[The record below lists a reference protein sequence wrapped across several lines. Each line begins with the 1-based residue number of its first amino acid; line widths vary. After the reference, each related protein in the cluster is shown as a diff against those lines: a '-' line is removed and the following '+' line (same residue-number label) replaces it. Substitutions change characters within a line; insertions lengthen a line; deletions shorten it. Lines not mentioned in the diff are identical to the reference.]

1 MSGLAGMRAHLANR
15 LRSSSASQSL
25 SGAAPRPDES
35 DYSIEL
41 AHAATSILFRSPIP
55 SKENRPVYILN
66 AAALPDTREV
76 DFDSLL
82 PYVLARLPEE
92 DDLLK
97 GSEYEVV
104 FFAGDSDGSATSK
117 RNRPGWGWFLQA
129 YHVLSRAMRK
139 RLQRLYIV
147 HEKAWV
153 RILTEIFSTIV
164 SPKFR
169 RKIIHGMCARGGAAT
184 CSH

>member
-1 MSGLAGMRAHLANR
+1 MSAFAGVRAHLAGR
-15 LRSSSASQSL
+15 LRSSSASL
-25 SGAAPRPDES
+25 SAAAPRPDGP
-35 DYSIEL
+35 DYSHDL
-41 AHAATSILFRSPIP
+41 ARCASSILFRSPIP
-55 SKENRPVYILN
+55 SKDGRPVYILN

-104 FFAGDSDGSATSK
+104 FFAADSDGSATNK
-117 RNRPGWGWFLQA
+117 RNMPGWGWFVQA

-139 RLQRLYIV
+139 RLQKLYIV

-153 RILTEIFSTIV
+153 RILAEMFSLIV

-169 RKIIHGMCARGGAAT
+169 RKIVHGMCLRRGAMTIA
-184 CSH
+184 